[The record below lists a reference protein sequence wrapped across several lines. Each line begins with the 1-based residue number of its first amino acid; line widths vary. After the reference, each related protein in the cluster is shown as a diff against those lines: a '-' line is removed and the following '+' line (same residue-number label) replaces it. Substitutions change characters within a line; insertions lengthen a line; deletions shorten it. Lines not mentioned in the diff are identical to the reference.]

1 MGITLAAFQ
10 FSSSVAALN
19 DKLHIFVS
27 SKATSFDRAFILLG
41 RVPSS
46 WWFITMQFFELFHH
60 SPSLMFLSISPSTI
74 AKGNPSSAMI
84 LRINGKLGYFP
95 IKRVG
100 WPRPN
105 VLPLTITE
113 RVGNGGPGEPP
124 AQPPPPEPQAP
135 VQERSAE
142 AMLQGSR
149 GTSQSWRWGEAGSRW
164 KNWPITPQS
173 DFPQAPKVLFLL
185 LILDSRNLFFFFSLF
200 SLTKCDYLW
209 IFNFEPILC
218 NLYII
223 NHF

>member
-113 RVGNGGPGEPP
+113 RVGNGGQGEPQP
-124 AQPPPPEPQAP
+124 SLLPLSHRPLSKSAQQRPCSKDPGAHLRAGDE
-135 VQERSAE
+135 ER
-142 AMLQGSR
+142 QGQGGR
-149 GTSQSWRWGEAGSRW
+149 TG
-164 KNWPITPQS
+164 
-173 DFPQAPKVLFLL
+173 L
-185 LILDSRNLFFFFSLF
+185 
-200 SLTKCDYLW
+200 
-209 IFNFEPILC
+209 
-218 NLYII
+218 
-223 NHF
+223 